1 MLLVLV
7 LHITMSNKYQT
18 PFLNI
23 EKSIRTF
30 KEQIK
35 TDLIVKIIL
44 ECPGFVIEKQGYYSS
59 LIDEKRNM
67 RVSFMFPDKELPMT
81 LNVTVHS
88 FVTDKTFIWKFLET
102 DIDTFFEKKLKQ
114 LIS

>member
-1 MLLVLV
+1 
-7 LHITMSNKYQT
+7 MSNKYQT

-35 TDLIVKIIL
+35 TDLIVKIVL
-44 ECPGFVIEKQGYYSS
+44 KCPGFVIEKQGYCTS
-59 LIDEKRNM
+59 LIDEKRNI

-81 LNVTVHS
+81 LNV
-88 FVTDKTFIWKFLET
+88 FVSSITNTLKSNIIDKTFMWKFLET